1 MGMSSRAPIT
11 VAVLMG
17 GRGAERDVSISTGHE
32 CAAALRQVGYTV
44 VEIDANVN
52 LVENLIKITPDVV
65 FNALHGRWGED
76 GCVQGILEWL
86 EIPYT
91 HSGILPSAL
100 AMDKQ
105 KAKDLFRYTGLPVAE
120 SFLVSSNSVG
130 QSSLITPPY
139 VIKPNN
145 EGSSI
150 GVYFVQG
157 NEDIPSKLF
166 EEISGHIMIEAY
178 VPGREL
184 TVTVVG
190 DRSLTVTDILT
201 DDWYD
206 YDSKYS
212 DGGSK
217 HVVPAKLPE
226 EIFENCLK
234 YALKAHQVLG
244 CRGISRTDFRW
255 DESKGLAGLII
266 LETNTQPGMTPTSLS
281 PEQAAAVGMSFPALC
296 QFLVEDAS
304 CNR

>member
-44 VEIDANVN
+44 VEIDANVS

-105 KAKDLFRYTGLPVAE
+105 KAKDLFRNTGLPVAE

-130 QSSLITPPY
+130 KSSLILSL
-139 VIKPNN
+139 I
-145 EGSSI
+145 
-150 GVYFVQG
+150 
-157 NEDIPSKLF
+157 
-166 EEISGHIMIEAY
+166 HI
-178 VPGREL
+178 
-184 TVTVVG
+184 
-190 DRSLTVTDILT
+190 
-201 DDWYD
+201 
-206 YDSKYS
+206 
-212 DGGSK
+212 
-217 HVVPAKLPE
+217 
-226 EIFENCLK
+226 
-234 YALKAHQVLG
+234 
-244 CRGISRTDFRW
+244 
-255 DESKGLAGLII
+255 
-266 LETNTQPGMTPTSLS
+266 
-281 PEQAAAVGMSFPALC
+281 
-296 QFLVEDAS
+296 
-304 CNR
+304 

>member
-17 GRGAERDVSISTGHE
+17 GRGAERDVSISTGYE
-32 CAAALRQVGYTV
+32 CAAALRHVGYTV

-52 LVENLIKITPDVV
+52 LVENLMKIAPDVV

-105 KAKDLFRYTGLPVAE
+105 KAKDLFRNTGLPVAE

-130 QSSLITPPY
+130 KSSLITPPY

-157 NEDIPSKLF
+157 NEEGLKMLN
-166 EEISGHIMIEAY
+166 M
-178 VPGREL
+178 L
-184 TVTVVG
+184 VV
-190 DRSLTVTDILT
+190 
-201 DDWYD
+201 
-206 YDSKYS
+206 
-212 DGGSK
+212 
-217 HVVPAKLPE
+217 
-226 EIFENCLK
+226 
-234 YALKAHQVLG
+234 
-244 CRGISRTDFRW
+244 
-255 DESKGLAGLII
+255 
-266 LETNTQPGMTPTSLS
+266 
-281 PEQAAAVGMSFPALC
+281 
-296 QFLVEDAS
+296 
-304 CNR
+304 